1 MARPFSLLGLLRLRH
16 AQQDQAGAV
25 LADANERLREAA
37 DERVRA
43 KRTLADE
50 PSEVTDAAMLSALA
64 ASRASSRGMLAEL
77 DAVTQRRQADADA
90 AQAAFNEARRAAI
103 GLEKLEQK
111 HVAAE
116 AAADL
121 RDEQLA
127 LDEIASRSHAAGPST
142 DTDPENPGGA
152 A

>member
-37 DERVRA
+37 DERMRA

-103 GLEKLEQK
+103 GLEKLEAK

-121 RDEQLA
+121 RDEQVS
-127 LDEIASRSHAAGPST
+127 LDEIASRPRPDGPPSG
-142 DTDPENPGGA
+142 TDPENPGGA

>member
-25 LADANERLREAA
+25 LAEANDRLREAA

-111 HVAAE
+111 HVVAE

-121 RDEQLA
+121 RDEQIA
-127 LDEIASRSHAAGPST
+127 LDEIASRPRPDGSPSG
-142 DTDPENPGGA
+142 TDPENPGGA

>member
-25 LADANERLREAA
+25 LADANDRLREAA
-37 DERVRA
+37 DERMRA

-90 AQAAFNEARRAAI
+90 AQAAFTEARRAAL
-103 GLEKLEQK
+103 GLEKLEAV

-121 RDEQLA
+121 RDEQIA
-127 LDEIASRSHAAGPST
+127 LDEIASRPRPDGSPSG
-142 DTDPENPGGA
+142 TDPENPGGA

>member
-25 LADANERLREAA
+25 LAEANDRLREAA

-50 PSEVTDAAMLSALA
+50 PTEVTDAAMLSALA

-103 GLEKLEQK
+103 GLEKLEHK
-111 HVAAE
+111 HVVAE

-121 RDEQLA
+121 RDEQIA
-127 LDEIASRSHAAGPST
+127 LDEIASRPRPDGSPSG
-142 DTDPENPGGA
+142 TDPENPGGA

>member
-25 LADANERLREAA
+25 LAEANDRLREAA

-103 GLEKLEQK
+103 GLEKLEYK
-111 HVAAE
+111 HAVAE

-121 RDEQLA
+121 RDEQIA
-127 LDEIASRSHAAGPST
+127 LDEIASRPRPDGSPSG
-142 DTDPENPGGA
+142 TDPENPGGA

>member
-25 LADANERLREAA
+25 LAEANDRLREAA

-111 HVAAE
+111 HVVAE

-121 RDEQLA
+121 RDEQIA
-127 LDEIASRSHAAGPST
+127 LDEIASRPRPDGSSSG
-142 DTDPENPGGA
+142 TDPENPGGA

>member
-25 LADANERLREAA
+25 LAEANDRLRDAA
-37 DERVRA
+37 DERMRA
-43 KRTLADE
+43 RRTLADE

-64 ASRASSRGMLAEL
+64 AARASSRGMLTEL
-77 DAVTQRRQADADA
+77 DAVTQLRQADADA
-90 AQAAFNEARRAAI
+90 AQAAYNEARRAAL

-111 HVAAE
+111 HVATE
-116 AAADL
+116 TAADL
-121 RDEQLA
+121 RDEQIA
-127 LDEIASRSHAAGPST
+127 LDEIASRPRPDT
-142 DTDPENPGGA
+142 DTPGGA

>member
-25 LADANERLREAA
+25 LAEANDRLREAA

-103 GLEKLEQK
+103 GLEKLERK
-111 HVAAE
+111 HVVAE

-121 RDEQLA
+121 RDEQIA
-127 LDEIASRSHAAGPST
+127 LDEIASRPRPDGSPSG
-142 DTDPENPGGA
+142 TDPENPGGA

>member
-25 LADANERLREAA
+25 LAEANDRLREAA

-111 HVAAE
+111 HVVAE

-121 RDEQLA
+121 RDEQIA
-127 LDEIASRSHAAGPST
+127 LDEIASRPRLDGSPSG
-142 DTDPENPGGA
+142 TDPENPGGA